1 MNLEAYG
8 VKTSDSVIGIP
19 LAYLEDKKILLP
31 IINQYAH
38 YLETDS
44 LVIAGSLFFK
54 RYAVLTA
61 AAALDYFGLQQKKV
75 DWLGYAT
82 FDSTQFLLFVRDEVK
97 TEIAVCWEEQILSR
111 HLFRL
116 VEIISKECKIN
127 KNILWENVAV
137 RLNAVLKRNQTK
149 YPLNHL
155 EFVHSRIT
163 QFSPQWIENMDNPI
177 QKYCHLIV
185 TERKT
190 CCRYYQ
196 LDKKEEGMDYCL
208 VCPLKK

>member
-8 VKTSDSVIGIP
+8 VKTSNTRIGIP
-19 LAYLEDKKILLP
+19 LPHLEDKKVLLP

-44 LVIAGSLFFK
+44 LAIAGSLFFK

-61 AAALDYFGLQQKKV
+61 AAALDYFGLQQKEV
-75 DWLGYAT
+75 DWFKYAT
-82 FDSTQFLLFVRDEVK
+82 FDSTQFLLFVSDSVK
-97 TEIAVCWEEQILSR
+97 TEMTVCWEEQILSL

-116 VEIISKECKIN
+116 AEVISKECKIN

-137 RLNAVLKRNQTK
+137 RLNAVLQRNQTK
-149 YPLNHL
+149 YPFSHL
-155 EFVHSRIT
+155 EFVHSQIT
-163 QFSPQWIENMDNPI
+163 QFPPQWIGNMDNPL
-177 QKYCHLIV
+177 QKYCHLNA
-185 TERKT
+185 TKRKT

>member
-1 MNLEAYG
+1 MNLEGYG
-8 VKTSDSVIGIP
+8 VNTSESGIGIP
-19 LAYLEDKKILLP
+19 LSLLEDKKILLP
-31 IINQYAH
+31 IINQYAD
-38 YLETDS
+38 YLETDN
-44 LVIAGSLFFK
+44 LAIAGSLFFK

-61 AAALDYFGLQQKKV
+61 AAALDYYGLQQKKV
-75 DWLGYAT
+75 DWLSHAT
-82 FDSTQFLLFVRDEVK
+82 FELTQFKLFVRGSIK
-97 TEIAVCWEEQILSR
+97 FEIAGCWEEQIISR

-116 VEIISKECKIN
+116 IEIISKECKIN

-155 EFVHSRIT
+155 EIVHNRIT
-163 QFSPQWIENMDNPI
+163 NFSPQWLENMVNPL
-177 QKYCHLIV
+177 QKYCHLIG
-185 TERKT
+185 TTRKT

-196 LDKKEEGMDYCL
+196 LEKKEEGMDYCL